1 MRTGRPPLEL
11 GTHGKI
17 TTRSVGNGR
26 TCAIARLR
34 LWDGELH
41 RVTATAETAP
51 AARALLKLRMAEQLR
66 LSELN
71 AWRYL
76 TPHDPFGE
84 LTYFWLDSLRT
95 FTDTREATCAS
106 YERVLRNQL
115 NPAFGHLTIGEIT
128 ARRVERYVALQTA
141 ESEVSARVARDVLG
155 LLMAFAVREGVIASN
170 PVAPAEARGV
180 GSTRGTGSE

>member
-1 MRTGRPPLEL
+1 MKAGRPPLEL
-11 GTHGKI
+11 GAHGKI
-17 TTRSVGNGR
+17 TTRTVASGHVF
-26 TCAIARLR
+26 ALARMR

-41 RVTATAETAP
+41 RVTATADSAP
-51 AARALLKLRMAEQLR
+51 SARALLKLRMAERLR

-76 TPHDPFGE
+76 TSHDPFGE

-95 FTDTREATCAS
+95 FTDTPEATCAR

-128 ARRVERYVALQTA
+128 ARRVEWYVAQQKA

-155 LLMAFAVREGVIASN
+155 LLLEFAVREGVIASN
-170 PVAPAEARGV
+170 PVAPGEA
-180 GSTRGTGSE
+180 